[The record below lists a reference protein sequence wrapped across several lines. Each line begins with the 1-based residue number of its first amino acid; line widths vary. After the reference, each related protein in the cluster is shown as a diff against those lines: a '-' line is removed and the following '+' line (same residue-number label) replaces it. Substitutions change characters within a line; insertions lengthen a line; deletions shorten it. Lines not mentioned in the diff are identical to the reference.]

1 MFKGT
6 CCVQLT
12 VQVDKLAQETN
23 RDTGRKRKRIHHV
36 VVQGHAHVPALLFV
50 CAFPVCVLFVY
61 PTLKLKVRAPSA
73 HILLLQIFIYL
84 FDSLCWTCA
93 INPLSH
99 SHITTLTLRWT
110 RGQGHLKDRIV
121 RTFFKRSDFFYFTK
135 NCIPFQLLD
144 RI

>member
-50 CAFPVCVLFVY
+50 CTFPVCVLFVY
-61 PTLKLKVRAPSA
+61 PTLKLKVRA
-73 HILLLQIFIYL
+73 LIFYYCKYL
-84 FDSLCWTCA
+84 FICSIHYVGLVQSILFRT
-93 INPLSH
+93 H
-99 SHITTLTLRWT
+99 TLT
-110 RGQGHLKDRIV
+110 H
-121 RTFFKRSDFFYFTK
+121 
-135 NCIPFQLLD
+135 
-144 RI
+144 